1 MTDRNAIRDEVSFAL
16 GRCREHRSDIG
27 LKGYVEI
34 AKLRQRRT
42 AAGLEVVSYDLIE
55 AENLVTQVGDEYY
68 GERAA
73 GIASPPDQ
81 VTGMRLGTGT
91 TAAAKTGAGAAI
103 VTYITG
109 SNQAIEGGFPTSA
122 LNGSARRIQWQSIWA
137 AGDSTNSAITEAVIT
152 NENPLTNVAG
162 TAANTISRVVFSAVD
177 KGALDTLT
185 VTWSHDLLGA

>member
-1 MTDRNAIRDEVSFAL
+1 MKDRSGIKDEVVFAMAR
-16 GRCREHRSDIG
+16 GREHLSSVG
-27 LKGYVEI
+27 LHGLVTI
-34 AKLRQRRT
+34 KLWSPD
-42 AAGLEVVSYDLIE
+42 GDLLHYDEV
-55 AENLVTQVGDEYY
+55 ENLVTQVGDEYY

-109 SNQAIEGGFPTSA
+109 SNQAIEAGFPTSA

-152 NENPLTNVAG
+152 NETALTNVAG
-162 TAANTISRVVFSAVD
+162 TAANTISRVVFTAVD